1 MTEWTVDAS
10 KFQNQLGELTA
21 TIALKVQREGIRI
34 VRDPKAITDIY
45 VLVRQAQ
52 RTSDLF
58 FYLNADEHREGPH
71 WRAIYTIV
79 ALPLI
84 RSMID
89 CLYNITAMLQ
99 NPGSKPAEFRKSGYR
114 MALEALE
121 EDKARYGNNQDVRW
135 TEWLVKRGSTLEFTI
150 RVDGFKL
157 DEVMTQSRWPTLG
170 AYLRKKKDTPLTD
183 HQQFLKNLTY
193 GYWREYSEYSHGTFQ
208 GLLRTAMF
216 YLERDMPHEER
227 PKIEEVSMGLIFGHM
242 TRAAA
247 ILLCILTELQAFF
260 RFDGARINAGLHEVW
275 NALLAAP
282 EVKDL
287 YDSRYAQLMKDKG
300 IVA

>member
-1 MTEWTVDAS
+1 MAQWELDART
-10 KFQNQLGELTA
+10 FQNQLGKLTA
-21 TIALKVQREGIRI
+21 TIALKVQREGIRTI
-34 VRDPKAITDIY
+34 GDPKAITDIY

-52 RTSDLF
+52 RTCDLF
-58 FYLNADEHREGPH
+58 FYLNADEHRDGPH

-89 CLYNITAMLQ
+89 CLYNITAMLED
-99 NPGSKPAEFRKSGYR
+99 PRSKPAEFRKSGYR

-121 EDKARYGNNQDVRW
+121 EDKLRYGNKQDVSW
-135 TEWLVKRGSTLEFTI
+135 TDWLAKRESTLDFTI
-150 RVDGFKL
+150 RMDGFRL
-157 DEVMTQSRWPTLG
+157 DEVTTQSRWPTLG
-170 AYLRKKKDTPLTD
+170 AYLRKKKNTPLTA

-227 PKIEEVSMGLIFGHM
+227 PKIEGVSMGLIFGHM
-242 TRAAA
+242 TRASA

-260 RFDGARINAGLHEVW
+260 RFDGARINARLHEVW

-287 YDSRYAQLMKDKG
+287 HDSRYAQLMKDKG
-300 IVA
+300 IAE